1 MFLPLDQI
9 KTNEIKSKNVLI
21 INIFTKHTPGPGL
34 RAETIRQ

>member
-9 KTNEIKSKNVLI
+9 KAIEIKSKNVLI
-21 INIFTKHTPGPGL
+21 INITKHTPGPGL